1 MKPALDHTIVNRP
14 QTRSS
19 DVTRLLCATDLL
31 PKSEPAID
39 RAGRL
44 AEEFGA
50 ELSLLHVVSP
60 TESERVL
67 EQSLQIAMNRMKS
80 RAQPPLWRHGPEPKV
95 IVRTGNPARLICDT
109 VEQERSGLLVVGP
122 HERRD
127 VLEGLSGTIAE
138 KALAARKSPLLFVQT
153 SADVNYR
160 KVLFAVD
167 LSAEA
172 ELAVRAAET
181 LVLGRD
187 ARATAIHVC
196 APPLRGM
203 VPSTNAAL
211 KATVEQRELAG
222 AIHDLL
228 TRAGADCSRYDVLIE
243 EGHPIPALLRAVE
256 THRPQL
262 LVMGTRAPGRMRRA
276 LLGSVANQLL
286 KEVVD
291 CDVLVVPRDSLVASN
306 TSTEPER
313 RCANGARS
321 QPH

>member
-1 MKPALDHTIVNRP
+1 M
-14 QTRSS
+14 
-19 DVTRLLCATDLL
+19 
-31 PKSEPAID
+31 
-39 RAGRL
+39 L
-44 AEEFGA
+44 AEELGA

-67 EQSLQIAMNRMKS
+67 EQSLQIAMNRLRS
-80 RAQPPLWRHGPEPKV
+80 RARPPLWRHGPEPRI

-109 VEQERSGLLVVGP
+109 VEQEQSGLLVVGP

-138 KALAARKSPLLFVQT
+138 KVLAARKSPLLFVQT
-153 SADVNYR
+153 SADVKYQN
-160 KVLFAVD
+160 VLFAVD

-181 LVLGRD
+181 LVLGAD

-203 VPSTNAAL
+203 VPSTTTAL
-211 KATVEQRELAG
+211 NATVARREITG
-222 AIHDLL
+222 GIRDLL

-243 EGHPIPALLRAVE
+243 EGHPIPAILRAVE

-262 LVMGTRAPGRMRRA
+262 LVMGTRALGRMRRA

-291 CDVLVVPRDSLVASN
+291 CDVLIVPRDSLVAAN
-306 TSTEPER
+306 AATQPER
-313 RCANGARS
+313 RCASSARS
-321 QPH
+321 QRH

>member
-1 MKPALDHTIVNRP
+1 M
-14 QTRSS
+14 
-19 DVTRLLCATDLL
+19 
-31 PKSEPAID
+31 
-39 RAGRL
+39 L
-44 AEEFGA
+44 AEELGA

-60 TESERVL
+60 TASERVL
-67 EQSLQIAMNRMKS
+67 EQSLQIAMNRMRS
-80 RAQPPLWRHGPEPKV
+80 RARPPLWRRGPEPRI

-109 VEQERSGLLVVGP
+109 VEQEQSGLLVVGP

-138 KALAARKSPLLFVQT
+138 KVLAARKSPLLFVQT
-153 SADVNYR
+153 SADVSYR
-160 KVLFAVD
+160 NVLFAVD
-167 LSAEA
+167 LSTEA
-172 ELAVRAAET
+172 EMAVRAAQT

-187 ARATAIHVC
+187 ARLTAIHVC

-203 VPSTNAAL
+203 VPSTTAAL
-211 KATVEQRELAG
+211 KATVAQRELTG

-228 TRAGADCSRYDVLIE
+228 ARAGADCSRYDVLIE
-243 EGHPIPALLRAVE
+243 EGHPIPVLLRAVE

-262 LVMGTRAPGRMRRA
+262 LVMGTRALGRMRRA

-306 TSTEPER
+306 ASTDPAGMLES
-313 RCANGARS
+313 GG
-321 QPH
+321 

>member
-1 MKPALDHTIVNRP
+1 M
-14 QTRSS
+14 
-19 DVTRLLCATDLL
+19 TRLLCATDLL
-31 PKSEPAID
+31 PKSERAID
-39 RAGRL
+39 RAGML
-44 AEEFGA
+44 AEELGA

-60 TESERVL
+60 TASERVL
-67 EQSLQIAMNRMKS
+67 EQSLQIAMNRMRS
-80 RAQPPLWRHGPEPKV
+80 RARPPLWRHGSEPKI

-109 VEQERSGLLVVGP
+109 VAQEQSGLLVVGP

-138 KALAARKSPLLFVQT
+138 KVLAARKSPLLFVQT
-153 SADVNYR
+153 SADVSYR
-160 KVLFAVD
+160 NVLFAVD

-181 LVLGRD
+181 LVLSRD

-196 APPLRGM
+196 VPPLRGM
-203 VPSTNAAL
+203 VPSTTAAL
-211 KATVEQRELAG
+211 RATVAQRQLTG

-228 TRAGADCSRYDVLIE
+228 TRASADCSRYDVVVE

-262 LVMGTRAPGRMRRA
+262 LVMGTRAMGRMRRA

-291 CDVLVVPRDSLVASN
+291 CDVLVVPRIAELASGRACR
-306 TSTEPER
+306 PP
-313 RCANGARS
+313 APGALLR
-321 QPH
+321 H